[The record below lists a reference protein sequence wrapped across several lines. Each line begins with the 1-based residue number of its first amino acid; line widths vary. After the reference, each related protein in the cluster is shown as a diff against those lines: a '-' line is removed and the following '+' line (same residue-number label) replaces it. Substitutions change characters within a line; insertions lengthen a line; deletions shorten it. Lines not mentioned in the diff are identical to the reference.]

1 VCFLV
6 YYHPMNKIV
15 TTSLIGIISLII
27 VVLGGVV
34 HAQTVDQL
42 QGTIDQKQSEI
53 SSLEA
58 EIAKYQSEA
67 SKLSDTAN
75 DLATVLKRIQLSE
88 RKLEAQINL
97 TKKQIDQT
105 TANLVQ
111 NQQSINMLGSGIN
124 RNTSAIEYLLRV
136 MNSREDVS
144 VVEFLGSSK
153 TISQFFADVVTIEKL
168 NQKLGGVVLTMKDQK
183 QVTEQSQVELQ
194 RNQVKLIK
202 LQNEL
207 GDQEKIVATER
218 AAQARLVKDTKNREG
233 AYRSLVATYQKRR
246 DALDAEIRDYES
258 KLKFALDQNSLP
270 TAGSRVLA
278 WPLDAVTITQR
289 FGRTADAKRLYVS
302 GSHSGVDFRAS
313 VGTPVYA
320 VASGTVEGTGD
331 TDQTCYKASFGK
343 WVFIRH
349 NNGLASTYG
358 HLSLIKAS
366 EGQSVSKGQLIGYS
380 GNTGRSTGPHLH
392 LTIYA
397 SRGTNGEEGARVT
410 SKPSVSCPGTS
421 FRQPMAPTSAYL
433 DPLLYLPGGAN
444 YKN

>member
-1 VCFLV
+1 
-6 YYHPMNKIV
+6 M
-15 TTSLIGIISLII
+15 
-27 VVLGGVV
+27 GGFTF
-34 HAQTVDQL
+34 AQTTDQL
-42 QGTIDQKQSEI
+42 QGTIDQKQAEI
-53 SSLEA
+53 SNLEA
-58 EIAKYQSEA
+58 EIAKYQAQA

-75 DLATVLKRIQLSE
+75 DLSTVLQRLQISE

-105 TANLVQ
+105 MAKLVT
-111 NQQSINMLGSGIN
+111 NQQTINNLGRGINKNTGAIEYFIRRINENESSSIVEVLGSGK
-124 RNTSAIEYLLRV
+124 TLS
-136 MNSREDVS
+136 
-144 VVEFLGSSK
+144 EFFESG
-153 TISQFFADVVTIEKL
+153 IIMQKL
-168 NQKLGGVVLTMKDQK
+168 NTQLGGVVLTMKDQK
-183 QVTEQSQVELQ
+183 TSTESAQLELKK
-194 RNQVKLIK
+194 NQEKLIK

-207 GDQEKIVATER
+207 ADQEKIVAGQR
-218 AAQARLVKDTKNREG
+218 AEQAKLVRDTKNQES
-233 AYRSLVATYQKRR
+233 AYRSLASTYQKRR
-246 DALDAEIRDYES
+246 DALDAEIREYES
-258 KLKFALDQNSLP
+258 KLKFALDQSKLP
-270 TAGSRVLA
+270 TAGSGALG
-278 WPLDAVTITQR
+278 WPVDNVTITQR
-289 FGRTADAKRLYVS
+289 FGRTVDAKRLYVS

-349 NNGLASTYG
+349 NNGLASAYG

-366 EGQSVSKGQLIGYS
+366 EGQTVSKGQLIGYS

-397 SRGTNGEEGARVT
+397 SRGTDGEEGARVT
-410 SKPSVSCPGTS
+410 SKPSVSCPGKN
-421 FRQPMAPTSAYL
+421 FRQPMAPISAYL

>member
-1 VCFLV
+1 MKHIKSLV
-6 YYHPMNKIV
+6 FFIAILL
-15 TTSLIGIISLII
+15 LIGFFAFNKS
-27 VVLGGVV
+27 VS
-34 HAQTVDQL
+34 AQNIDQL

-53 SSLEA
+53 SNLEA
-58 EIAKYQSEA
+58 EIARYQSEA

-75 DLATVLKRIQLSE
+75 DLATVLKRIQISE
-88 RKLEAQINL
+88 QKLEAQINL

-105 TANLVQ
+105 MAQLVT
-111 NQQSINMLGSGIN
+111 NQQSINTLGRGIYK
-124 RNTSAIEYLLRV
+124 NTGAIEHLLRT
-136 MNSREDVS
+136 MNSSEDVS
-144 VVEFLGSSK
+144 AVEFLASGK
-153 TISQFFADVVTIEKL
+153 TISQFFADTITIEKL

-183 QVTEQSQVELQ
+183 QTTEQSQVELKK
-194 RNQVKLIK
+194 NQEKLLK

-207 GDQEKIVATER
+207 SDQEKIVATER
-218 AAQARLVKDTKNREG
+218 AQQARLVKETKNQEST
-233 AYRSLVATYQKRR
+233 YRTLATTYQKRR

-258 KLKFALDQNSLP
+258 KLKFALDQSKLP
-270 TAGSRVLA
+270 TAGSGALG
-278 WPLDAVTITQR
+278 WPVDNVTITQR
-289 FGRTADAKRLYVS
+289 FGRTVDAKRLYVS

-313 VGTPVYA
+313 VGTPIYA

-349 NNGLASTYG
+349 NNGLASAYG

-366 EGQSVSKGQLIGYS
+366 EGQTVSKGQLIGYS

-397 SRGTNGEEGARVT
+397 SRGTDGEEGARVT
-410 SKPSVSCPGTS
+410 SKPSVSCPGKN
-421 FRQPMAPTSAYL
+421 FRQPMAPISAYL